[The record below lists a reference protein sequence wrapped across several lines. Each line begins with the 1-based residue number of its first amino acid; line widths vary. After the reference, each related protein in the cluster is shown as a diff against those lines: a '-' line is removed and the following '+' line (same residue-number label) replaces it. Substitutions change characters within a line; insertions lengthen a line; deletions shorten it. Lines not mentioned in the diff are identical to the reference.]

1 MAGLAPEGSHLA
13 TPWIKQGARIHVRE
27 ARTTGKRLPYMCIGL
42 FLPVIPSGNVP
53 HMRAAFTLHV
63 MISVYYFFKT
73 AAGQVRCLT
82 RQPTPELL
90 ELEKRFGSR
99 VKLCNGWVLD
109 ATDMCGSMDPRVRGL
124 PWFLGGWVDSGQ
136 WLGFWVSEQ
145 CHVSPKGS
153 IASLPVAPL
162 CAAPGSVCNTQPQP
176 VHRIRRDMLGPACR
190 TTVAPH
196 LTTDGGCDGLI
207 NCAAHYRWWSRS
219 PDLFTALN
227 EAAVSELMKLA
238 LETHV
243 KRVVQVSTILAM
255 GCPPGDWGS
264 DVRPLKP
271 DTPPG
276 PSASRYARSKAAGD
290 EVVLRLAAEAGL
302 PGCVVM
308 LACVVGADRRLVS
321 GGEEDVMRIA
331 DLVRGKVPATLGHD
345 TVFTYIGVH
354 DAAAAIIAALLRGR
368 PGGRYLVGNQRL
380 TTGEFYDVIS
390 RLSGVPA
397 PSRRVPVW
405 VAAMWAAAAGSW
417 GALTGMP
424 PQAPPD
430 LIRTV
435 SYGTLLFDSASSE
448 VELGL
453 QVPYRDITE
462 SFREAVQYVQEYDRL
477 QG

>member
-99 VKLCNGWVLD
+99 VKLCNG
-109 ATDMCGSMDPRVRGL
+109 
-124 PWFLGGWVDSGQ
+124 
-136 WLGFWVSEQ
+136 
-145 CHVSPKGS
+145 
-153 IASLPVAPL
+153 
-162 CAAPGSVCNTQPQP
+162 
-176 VHRIRRDMLGPACR
+176 DMLGPACR

>member
-1 MAGLAPEGSHLA
+1 MIG
-13 TPWIKQGARIHVRE
+13 QGMERPFRAVLVTGASGFVGIHVVRALLE
-27 ARTTGKRLPYMCIGL
+27 D
-42 FLPVIPSGNVP
+42 NV
-53 HMRAAFTLHV
+53 A
-63 MISVYYFFKT
+63 
-73 AAGQVRCLT
+73 QEVRCLT

-99 VKLCNGWVLD
+99 VKLCNG
-109 ATDMCGSMDPRVRGL
+109 
-124 PWFLGGWVDSGQ
+124 
-136 WLGFWVSEQ
+136 
-145 CHVSPKGS
+145 
-153 IASLPVAPL
+153 
-162 CAAPGSVCNTQPQP
+162 
-176 VHRIRRDMLGPACR
+176 DMLGPACR